1 MLLNNLFVN
10 KKVKLGLWIL
20 WVLIIYQILI
30 TALVEVEKISPQST
44 LSDYKNAYWYSIV
57 TLTTVGYGDL
67 FPLTTHGRIIGGI
80 FVLLS
85 MVFYATV
92 IGGAS
97 NIIANIKENKKLG
110 YEGTSL
116 SNHIVMIGW
125 DDFGSLVADQL
136 FGVGKKMGIITDNK
150 TTVDFIKDKYKTKD
164 LFVLFN
170 DYKNID
176 LYKKINIELSSMV
189 FINQNSDTDKLVT
202 ALNLKKHYPTLRL
215 SVVLDNS
222 ELKETFIAAGVEQ
235 IILQHEISSKL
246 LASYIFEPDVAD
258 YAESIM
264 SFAKSDDDFDIKQ
277 FKVVTKNPYLN
288 KTYEEAFFNLKMK
301 YNGILIGISKNK
313 EMGGRELIKNPA
325 FDLKIELGDYL
336 IVILNGRAHQ
346 HLSKIFN
353 VEEGLIQ

>member
-1 MLLNNLFVN
+1 
-10 KKVKLGLWIL
+10 
-20 WVLIIYQILI
+20 
-30 TALVEVEKISPQST
+30 
-44 LSDYKNAYWYSIV
+44 
-57 TLTTVGYGDL
+57 
-67 FPLTTHGRIIGGI
+67 
-80 FVLLS
+80 
-85 MVFYATV
+85 
-92 IGGAS
+92 
-97 NIIANIKENKKLG
+97 
-110 YEGTSL
+110 
-116 SNHIVMIGW
+116 
-125 DDFGSLVADQL
+125 
-136 FGVGKKMGIITDNK
+136 
-150 TTVDFIKDKYKTKD
+150 
-164 LFVLFN
+164 
-170 DYKNID
+170 
-176 LYKKINIELSSMV
+176 MV

-277 FKVVTKNPYLN
+277 FKVVAKNPYLH

>member
-1 MLLNNLFVN
+1 MLDNLFLN

-20 WVLIIYQILI
+20 WVVIIYQTLI

-92 IGGAS
+92 IGGVS
-97 NIIANIKENKKLG
+97 NIIVNIKENKKLG
-110 YEGTSL
+110 YEGTSF

-125 DDFGSLVADQL
+125 DDFGNLVADQL

-150 TTVDFIKDKYKTKD
+150 TTVDFIKDKYQTKD

-202 ALNLKKHYPTLRL
+202 ALNLKKHYPNLRL

-277 FKVVTKNPYLN
+277 FKVVAENPYLH

-301 YNGILIGISKNK
+301 YNGVLIGISKNK
-313 EMGGRELIKNPA
+313 ETGGRELIKNPA

-336 IVILNGRAHQ
+336 IIILNGKAHQ
-346 HLSKIFN
+346 HLSKVFN
-353 VEEGLIQ
+353 TEEGLIQ

>member
-1 MLLNNLFVN
+1 VLLNNLFVN

-170 DYKNID
+170 D
-176 LYKKINIELSSMV
+176 
-189 FINQNSDTDKLVT
+189 
-202 ALNLKKHYPTLRL
+202 
-215 SVVLDNS
+215 
-222 ELKETFIAAGVEQ
+222 
-235 IILQHEISSKL
+235 
-246 LASYIFEPDVAD
+246 
-258 YAESIM
+258 
-264 SFAKSDDDFDIKQ
+264 
-277 FKVVTKNPYLN
+277 
-288 KTYEEAFFNLKMK
+288 
-301 YNGILIGISKNK
+301 
-313 EMGGRELIKNPA
+313 
-325 FDLKIELGDYL
+325 
-336 IVILNGRAHQ
+336 
-346 HLSKIFN
+346 
-353 VEEGLIQ
+353 